1 MERCIEHTY
10 YPQVT
15 SKEMS
20 VASLSI
26 RGTTMSRSRRR
37 TPITGNTTCR
47 SERQDKKIWHR
58 HWRTHEHTALAGMSP
73 EQWDSHLCSLENEV
87 SDVWSMGK
95 DGRHYWPVDRQ
106 VLIAE
111 QIANS
116 KGRSP
121 QERSSLKKRLLHKW
135 MGK

>member
-1 MERCIEHTY
+1 
-10 YPQVT
+10 
-15 SKEMS
+15 
-20 VASLSI
+20 
-26 RGTTMSRSRRR
+26 MSRSRRKI
-37 TPITGNTTCR
+37 PITGNTASR

-58 HWRTHEHTALAGMSP
+58 RWRTREHKALAGMSP
-73 EQWDSHLCSLENEV
+73 EERDSHLSSLENEA
-87 SDVWSMGK
+87 SNIGSMGK

>member
-1 MERCIEHTY
+1 
-10 YPQVT
+10 
-15 SKEMS
+15 
-20 VASLSI
+20 
-26 RGTTMSRSRRR
+26 MSRSRRKI
-37 TPITGNTTCR
+37 PITGNTASR

-58 HWRTHEHTALAGMSP
+58 RWRTREHKALAGMSP
-73 EQWDSHLCSLENEV
+73 EERDSHPSSLEKEV
-87 SDVWSMGK
+87 SNIGSMGK